1 MLSGLAAWGKSLLA
15 TLQDAAEE
23 GIQQILRIRA
33 EHGAGQAGRE
43 SMQCSQA
50 FCLNPLARCLEHLE
64 ERPQDEMN
72 TMPTT
77 MAGLRLPTQTEG
89 LRLLPHFPP

>member
-15 TLQDAAEE
+15 TLKDAAEE

-33 EHGAGQAGRE
+33 EHGAGEAGRE

-50 FCLNPLARCLEHLE
+50 LSLNLLTCCLEHLE
-64 ERPQDEMN
+64 ERMS
-72 TMPTT
+72 
-77 MAGLRLPTQTEG
+77 
-89 LRLLPHFPP
+89 

>member
-1 MLSGLAAWGKSLLA
+1 MAVRTRKRRGLKEKRSADLYLRGCFQAWLLGAGSLLA

-33 EHGAGQAGRE
+33 EHRAGEAGRE

-50 FCLNPLARCLEHLE
+50 FHLNLLACCLEHLQ
-64 ERPQDEMN
+64 ERP
-72 TMPTT
+72 
-77 MAGLRLPTQTEG
+77 
-89 LRLLPHFPP
+89 